1 VADRTLLVVSQRPLD
16 LGGGGSVRWQHL
28 RRVLPRH
35 GWHILECSGRVG
47 AGADDA
53 AVDPRAARL
62 AGHRARVA
70 DIAGRVLDPLARAIG
85 VQPEALAPN
94 NAWALTGRRAVRK
107 AIEQAKPHVVLATIP
122 PPSGLLAAA
131 TTVGDTPFVAEFRDL
146 WAGAP
151 YFDRGGRLLPRLET
165 TALANADAVV
175 TVTDGFRDRLLSLH
189 PEIASRLHVLA
200 NGFDPTL
207 LSRRRPVGPGRRGR
221 ATLIHAGA
229 LYGDR
234 TAVSLISAMAR
245 PELRERVRLELV
257 GVVDPETR
265 KAQTA
270 AHDIDVVVE
279 PPVTW
284 ETAIERTLD
293 ADIAVVINTPGTGG
307 DIGQVPGKVYEVL
320 ALGRPV
326 LGLMRPDSDAG
337 RLLKRFGQGVGLAPP
352 DDPNA
357 IAAAI
362 ERLLD
367 SPPGPVAPDALV
379 EFDRDEIA
387 ARYAALL
394 DEVATR
400 SSSSTSSG
408 TTVSRR

>member
-28 RRVLPRH
+28 RRVLPQH
-35 GWHILECSGRVG
+35 GWRIVECSGRVG
-47 AGADDA
+47 VGADDA
-53 AVDPRAARL
+53 AVNPRAARL
-62 AGHRARVA
+62 AANRARVA
-70 DIAGRVLDPLARAIG
+70 GIAGRVLDPLARAIG

-94 NAWALTGRRAVRK
+94 NVWAFTGRRAVRR
-107 AIEQAKPHVVLATIP
+107 AIEEKKPDLVLATVP

-151 YFDRGGRLLPRLET
+151 YFDRGGRLRPGLER
-165 TALANADAVV
+165 TALAHADAVV
-175 TVTDGFRDRLLSLH
+175 TVTDGFHDRLLSIH
-189 PEIASRLHVLA
+189 PEIASRLYVIP
-200 NGFDPTL
+200 NGFDPRL
-207 LSRRRPVGPGRRGR
+207 LARRRVGSDSSGR

-234 TAVSLISAMAR
+234 TAVGLLSALSR
-245 PELRERVRLELV
+245 PELRGRVRLELV

-265 KAQTA
+265 RAESA

-279 PPVTW
+279 PPVSW

-337 RLLKRFGQGVGLAPP
+337 RLLERFGQGVGLAPP
-352 DDPNA
+352 DDPVA

-367 SPPGPVAPDALV
+367 SPPEPAAPDALV
-379 EFDRDEIA
+379 EFDRDRIA

-400 SSSSTSSG
+400 SSSETSSG
-408 TTVSRR
+408 TTTSRR